1 MFWNNQV
8 NDLTGE
14 DRTGNIEFAEGG
26 CTFFSIEC
34 ITCSRHK
41 NNYIVTLHMLDSRK
55 ILLSRAFHDFDH
67 F

>member
-8 NDLTGE
+8 NDLTEE
-14 DRTGNIEFAEGG
+14 DRTGNIEFAERG

-41 NNYIVTLHMLDSRK
+41 NN
-55 ILLSRAFHDFDH
+55 
-67 F
+67 